1 MQTDASSL
9 MRASS
14 SLFSLHKENEEY
26 TFHTCSQTYGI
37 NNVIMRCYTTIE
49 NVRKTIFQMFYA
61 WYLTFRLKRALDPVF
76 AGHFS
81 YEPRFISSLEKLI
94 RVRVSYVQHFNERAM
109 TLDSCPKWQ
118 RKKRTC
124 MIKRA
129 EVFHQEMAHIS
140 CNFLLHIP
148 TFRSTQTTSLSRE
161 KNTIYL
167 ARPKYRHVVKRRR
180 ITWSTILLPY
190 YMLHG
195 FSSTPNSILVQ
206 VNWATV
212 DNPIVPGVRSSET
225 AMSV

>member
-1 MQTDASSL
+1 MITHVLFEEGSGSSFRRTFFL
-9 MRASS
+9 GAQIHFFPWRIDKGE
-14 SLFSLHKENEEY
+14 SLKSATLQREGNDFTL
-26 TFHTCSQTYGI
+26 
-37 NNVIMRCYTTIE
+37 VAIMATT
-49 NVRKTIFQMFYA
+49 
-61 WYLTFRLKRALDPVF
+61 
-76 AGHFS
+76 
-81 YEPRFISSLEKLI
+81 
-94 RVRVSYVQHFNERAM
+94 
-109 TLDSCPKWQ
+109 
-118 RKKRTC
+118 KRTC

-129 EVFHQEMAHIS
+129 EVLHQEMVHIS
-140 CNFLLHIP
+140 CNFLVHIP

-167 ARPKYRHVVKRRR
+167 ARPKYRHVVKRRM